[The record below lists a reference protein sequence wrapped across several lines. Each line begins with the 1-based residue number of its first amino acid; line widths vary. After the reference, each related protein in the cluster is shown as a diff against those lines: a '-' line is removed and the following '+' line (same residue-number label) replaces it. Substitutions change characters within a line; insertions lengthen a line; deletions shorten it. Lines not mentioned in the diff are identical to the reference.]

1 MTDINDERKHKPSA
15 KHTLEEVRKSLED
28 LVRNEFVD
36 AGPAPTQDLK
46 TSGQADKPAPF
57 ASAPPQRSRQR
68 LQTMQKQNLDTSQ
81 VLKSLN
87 ELIGNDLSET
97 DGHDDN
103 GVQPTT
109 EVEAN
114 TDIDMPAS
122 EPGDAELADQDMSA
136 HTESLESLAA
146 ALAEVGE
153 VEADTSDVA
162 DAVELMDENAAAEEN
177 PWAESADVSTD
188 DDYPIVDEDAGD
200 LDAAIDFTADME
212 MADAGPEEITLEAA
226 PADAL
231 PVEAPTDEALSS
243 TPTPKDRG
251 PDADTPEAPEAEGIE
266 LSLDETEVTADESLE
281 VDFADVVTPTS
292 SESLPSPELSLA
304 DDGPKPGLT
313 EDAAMPADSPP
324 PTAVETPHSL
334 KGDQP
339 QESVEYQEDE
349 EGPFVS
355 EAQQT
360 FDFEASEAA
369 PNASDEAVEAAE
381 SEVIDEIEAKEL
393 HETTEMPD
401 DTPRQAEYS
410 ELRLED
416 TKSTLVE
423 PAGKMVPLVPEEEM
437 SMELG
442 AELEATTEVSS
453 SADDIGVDDD
463 SPALSPM
470 DALEIPGEE
479 AMSEEAMSEEV
490 TEEDQAAMQHSSH
503 EHKTTISREASDA
516 TTVLLTP
523 NQAQPADHEFADAPT
538 VELDH
543 GEPASENSES
553 VTPAPAEASSDVSK
567 PSETKQASTPIVTS
581 PSDKQASV
589 TPKVPTTSPKNKIF
603 AVASPDKAKE
613 LKMPGIDFD
622 LGSGG
627 DKGKQDAGTG
637 PDRPGAAAGDS
648 SPDDSEYID
657 LAEPT
662 SAKDAAPAVK
672 SSKDGYKRTPWP
684 APSALFRKDSAP
696 KPKQTSG
703 MPWGGKGVA
712 TPGKES
718 PRVIGPPLSATKL
731 DAPAKTLEPGQ
742 PKPKAKLEQRKENI
756 PVLNKVVDRP
766 AQPKKPKKKPAPL
779 ATPKVTSPGASRKKQ
794 SKHKALERSPATAK
808 TEARNV
814 AVNVIAKLN
823 MELRKCGERALSP
836 VTIDRL
842 QFLLREA
849 LEQHAKEVENG
860 RKRR

>member
-1 MTDINDERKHKPSA
+1 
-15 KHTLEEVRKSLED
+15 
-28 LVRNEFVD
+28 
-36 AGPAPTQDLK
+36 
-46 TSGQADKPAPF
+46 
-57 ASAPPQRSRQR
+57 
-68 LQTMQKQNLDTSQ
+68 MQKQNLDTSQ

-87 ELIGNDLSET
+87 ELIGNNLNET
-97 DGHDDN
+97 DRHDDN

-109 EVEAN
+109 EVDAD

-122 EPGDAELADQDMSA
+122 EPGDAELADQDISA

-146 ALAEVGE
+146 ALAEVDE

-162 DAVELMDENAAAEEN
+162 DAVELMDENAAAEEI
-177 PWAESADVSTD
+177 PWAESSDVSTD

-212 MADAGPEEITLEAA
+212 MADVGPEEITLEAA
-226 PADAL
+226 PPDAS

-243 TPTPKDRG
+243 TPTPKNRG
-251 PDADTPEAPEAEGIE
+251 LDAETPEAPKAEGIE

-281 VDFADVVTPTS
+281 VDFADAVTPTS
-292 SESLPSPELSLA
+292 PESLPSPELSLA

-324 PTAVETPHSL
+324 PTAVETPHPL

-339 QESVEYQEDE
+339 QESVEYQEDKQ
-349 EGPFVS
+349 GPFVS
-355 EAQQT
+355 KAQQT
-360 FDFEASEAA
+360 FDFDASEVG
-369 PNASDEAVEAAE
+369 PSASDEAVEATE

-416 TKSTLVE
+416 TKSALVE
-423 PAGKMVPLVPEEEM
+423 PAGEMVPLVPEEEM

-442 AELEATTEVSS
+442 AELEATTEVSL
-453 SADDIGVDDD
+453 SADDIGVEDN

-479 AMSEEAMSEEV
+479 AMSEEV
-490 TEEDQAAMQHSSH
+490 TEEDQAAMQNSSH
-503 EHKTTISREASDA
+503 EHSTTISGEASDA

-523 NQAQPADHEFADAPT
+523 NEAQPADHEFADAPT

-543 GEPASENSES
+543 GEPASESSES

-567 PSETKQASTPIVTS
+567 PSETKQVSTPIVTS
-581 PSDKQASV
+581 PSDKQESV
-589 TPKVPTTSPKNKIF
+589 TPKASMTNPKNKIF

-622 LGSGG
+622 FGTGD
-627 DKGKQDAGTG
+627 DKGTQDAGAG

-662 SAKDAAPAVK
+662 SAKDATPAVK

-703 MPWGGKGVA
+703 MPWGGKRVA
-712 TPGKES
+712 TPGRES
-718 PRVIGPPLSATKL
+718 PRVIGSPLSAPKL

-756 PVLNKVVDRP
+756 PVLNKIVDRP
-766 AQPKKPKKKPAPL
+766 AQPKKPKKKAAPL
-779 ATPKVTSPGASRKKQ
+779 AAPKVTSPGASRRKQ
-794 SKHKALERSPATAK
+794 SKHKAPERSPATAK